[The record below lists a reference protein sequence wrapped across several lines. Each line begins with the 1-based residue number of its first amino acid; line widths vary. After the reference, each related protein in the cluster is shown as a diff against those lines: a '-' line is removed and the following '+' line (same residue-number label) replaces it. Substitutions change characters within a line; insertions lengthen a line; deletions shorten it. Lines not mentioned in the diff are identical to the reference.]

1 MNILRTMRLVSGT
14 LAPLALVGIVGAAQA
29 APLSVDSVS
38 AMEAARQISDKYGV
52 NVVFKGDFGPPHPV
66 SFTVA
71 DADSSGGR
79 LETINAL
86 ANAIGADFTKTYV
99 ISRVAE
105 GQDTPPVHIDSNA
118 NVAFQS
124 ATVSAQDAIS
134 AVAAVDNASVQM
146 PETMGGTVTLS
157 ATEMNDADAAKEI
170 AAQTHTRWKVFYAL
184 TPRLAGHQVVGK
196 VVGRTSSGQPITE
209 LPYMYYKHPP
219 TAAEL
224 QAQKVAA
231 EQAVAANQATAQQAA
246 MNQQGMAAQ
255 SANNGYSPYGYNPFA
270 YDPNNYNYLDPY
282 GYGGYS
288 GPFGGYGGFEGVA
301 APGTNIGSGLV
312 IGSGGGLVF
321 QNGFGYPYP

>member
-1 MNILRTMRLVSGT
+1 MNMRKTMRLVSRT
-14 LAPLALVGIVGAAQA
+14 LAPLALIGIVGAAQA
-29 APLSVDSVS
+29 APLSLDNVS
-38 AMEAARQISDKYGV
+38 AMDAARQISDKYGV
-52 NVVFKGDFGPPHPV
+52 NVIFKGDFGPPQPV

-71 DADSSGGR
+71 DADATGGR
-79 LETINAL
+79 LEAINAL

-99 ISRVAE
+99 ISRVGE

-118 NVAFQS
+118 NVDFQS
-124 ATVSAQDAIS
+124 ATISVQDAIS

-146 PETMGGTVTLS
+146 PDTMGGTVTLS

-184 TPRLAGHQVVGK
+184 IPRSAGRPAGK
-196 VVGRTSSGQPITE
+196 VIGRTNGGQAITE

-224 QAQKVAA
+224 QAQKVAEA
-231 EQAVAANQATAQQAA
+231 QAVAAQQAAAQQAA
-246 MNQQGMAAQ
+246 ADQQAMAAQ
-255 SANNGYSPYGYNPFA
+255 AANSGYSPYGYNPFA
-270 YDPNNYNYLDPY
+270 YNPNNYNYLDPY
-282 GYGGYS
+282 GYGGYA
-288 GPFGGYGGFEGVA
+288 GPYGGYGGFEGVA
-301 APGTNIGSGLV
+301 APGTTIGSGLV